1 MTADGLRK
9 FKVKNSKV
17 NVTAW
22 QNVSAS

>member
-1 MTADGLRK
+1 MIADGLQK